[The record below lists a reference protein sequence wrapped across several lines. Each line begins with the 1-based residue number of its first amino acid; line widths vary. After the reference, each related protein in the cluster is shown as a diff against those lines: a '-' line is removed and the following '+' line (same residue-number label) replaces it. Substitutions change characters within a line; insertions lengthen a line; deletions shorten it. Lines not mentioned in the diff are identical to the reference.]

1 MRRADDPLRPVRNCE
16 LREIDRVAVI
26 NGAVIDAGEE
36 MKMKLGAHP
45 YVVYPPRAAEF
56 RHDVPD
62 NRMTTR
68 S

>member
-1 MRRADDPLRPVRNCE
+1 MRSANDPLRAVRDRE
-16 LREIDRVAVI
+16 VREIDRFAVVTW
-26 NGAVIDAGEE
+26 AVIDAREK

-45 YVVYPPRAAEF
+45 YVFYPARAAEF

-68 S
+68 L